1 MKIIKEYLDS
11 LFLTVPTTPETQ
23 RAKEDLLAIME
34 DHYHE
39 LIAEGKSEHEA
50 IGAVISEFGSI
61 DEILAELD
69 VQAEKPEE
77 PSFEEERADAIDLEE
92 AFDFWGTTRKFA
104 FELSLGIFLICLSV
118 SASMFMDNNEY
129 GGLFFPLA
137 ILSFFI
143 LVLGG
148 IGFIVSGSMKY
159 VAAKKLLEDRPLSNE
174 VLEEAKEQVLDYEKS
189 FRVGLIS
196 GIGLCVLSIP
206 LLIIFVEYF
215 FAELFAVSVFFGTV
229 GVGVFLIVYSSVVRN
244 GFLKMAAG
252 QFFVSDSDEPGPRA
266 TRSEYGEAT
275 PFIMLLRN
283 AYWPAVVVMYLLWSS
298 ITHSWHYSWLIFPI
312 AAFLN
317 TFLVSVLKQHR

>member
-77 PSFEEERADAIDLEE
+77 PSFEEERADVIDLEE

-244 GFLKMAAG
+244 GFLKFAAG
-252 QFFVSDSDEPGPRA
+252 QYFISDTDNPGPRA
-266 TRSEYGEAT
+266 TQSEFGNTA
-275 PFIMLLRN
+275 PVIVALRKV
-283 AYWPAVVVMYLLWSS
+283 YWPIVVAIYLFWSS
-298 ITHSWHYSWLIFPI
+298 TTFSWHYSWVIFVI
-312 AAFLN
+312 SGFIYSLLTESMKN
-317 TFLVSVLKQHR
+317 KR